1 MVCIV
6 GGHIL
11 ENKPKEE
18 MKAMA
23 RYFKV
28 VEIDGREFGRETME
42 ELEDNE
48 LVVWVSGNVY
58 VAVDEQEETEITI
71 PLDCFE

>member
-11 ENKPKEE
+11 EDKPKEE

-28 VEIDGREFGRETME
+28 VEIDEREFGRETME

-48 LVVWVSGNVY
+48 LIVQVQNNVF
-58 VAVDEQEETEITI
+58 VAVNEQEETEITI

>member
-1 MVCIV
+1 
-6 GGHIL
+6 
-11 ENKPKEE
+11 
-18 MKAMA
+18 MA

>member
-11 ENKPKEE
+11 EDKPKEE
-18 MKAMA
+18 MKTMA

-28 VEIDGREFGRETME
+28 VEIDEREFGRETME
-42 ELEDNE
+42 ELEDDE
-48 LVVWVSGNVY
+48 LIIQVQNNVF
-58 VAVDEQEETEITI
+58 VAVNEQEETEITI

>member
-1 MVCIV
+1 
-6 GGHIL
+6 
-11 ENKPKEE
+11 

-28 VEIDGREFGRETME
+28 VEIDEKEFERETME
-42 ELEDNE
+42 ELEENE
-48 LVVWVSGNVY
+48 LIVSVSGDVY
-58 VAVDEQEETEITI
+58 VAVDEQEEAGITV

>member
-11 ENKPKEE
+11 EDKPKEE

-28 VEIDGREFGRETME
+28 VEIDEREFGRETME

-48 LVVWVSGNVY
+48 LIVSVSGDVY
-58 VAVDEQEETEITI
+58 VAVDEQEEVEITI

>member
-1 MVCIV
+1 M
-6 GGHIL
+6 
-11 ENKPKEE
+11 N
-18 MKAMA
+18 

-28 VEIDGREFGRETME
+28 VEIDEKEFGRETME

-48 LVVWVSGNVY
+48 LVVSVGCDVY
-58 VAVDEQEETEITI
+58 VAVDEQEEEEITI

>member
-1 MVCIV
+1 MCIV

-11 ENKPKEE
+11 EDKPKEE

-28 VEIDGREFGRETME
+28 VEIDEKEFESETME
-42 ELEDNE
+42 ELKDDE
-48 LVVWVSGNVY
+48 LIVQVQNNVF
-58 VAVDEQEETEITI
+58 VAVNEQEETEITI

>member
-1 MVCIV
+1 MCIV

-11 ENKPKEE
+11 EDKPKEE

-23 RYFKV
+23 KYFKV
-28 VEIDGREFGRETME
+28 VEIDEKEFESETME
-42 ELEDNE
+42 ELEGNE
-48 LVVWVSGNVY
+48 LVVSVGCDVY
-58 VAVDEQEETEITI
+58 VAVNEEQEDEFSI

>member
-11 ENKPKEE
+11 EDKPKKE

-28 VEIDGREFGRETME
+28 VEIDEREFGRETME

-48 LVVWVSGNVY
+48 LIVSVSGDVY
-58 VAVDEQEETEITI
+58 VAVDEQEEEEITI

>member
-1 MVCIV
+1 
-6 GGHIL
+6 
-11 ENKPKEE
+11 

-28 VEIDGREFGRETME
+28 VEIDEKEFESETME
-42 ELEDNE
+42 ELEDDE

-58 VAVDEQEETEITI
+58 VAVDEQEEEEITI
-71 PLDCFE
+71 PLDCFERERKI

>member
-1 MVCIV
+1 
-6 GGHIL
+6 
-11 ENKPKEE
+11 
-18 MKAMA
+18 MA

-28 VEIDGREFGRETME
+28 VEIDEREFGRETME

-48 LVVWVSGNVY
+48 LIVSVSGDVY
-58 VAVDEQEETEITI
+58 VAVDEQEEVEITI

>member
-1 MVCIV
+1 
-6 GGHIL
+6 
-11 ENKPKEE
+11 

-28 VEIDGREFGRETME
+28 VEIDEREFGRETME
-42 ELEDNE
+42 ELEGNE
-48 LVVWVSGNVY
+48 LIVSVSGDVY
-58 VAVDEQEETEITI
+58 VAVDEQEEEEITI